1 MPAKSKA
8 QLRLAYAVLEG
19 KSKAMPKSVAR
30 EIAEATKSTK
40 RLPSRKTRKS

>member
-19 KSKAMPKSVAR
+19 KSKAMPKAVAR
-30 EIAEATKSTK
+30 EITEATKSAK
-40 RLPSRKTRKS
+40 RLPARKTAK